1 MRHTLSNRRSTRT
14 GFTLVEALISVTML
28 AVLFLAVL
36 QTSSRA
42 SDAFDEG
49 GVEHELWTRAQRALE
64 RIATEVELASP
75 AILAADVTSDLG
87 AKAVQFRVPTGFAG
101 GLVQW
106 SGEIRIALEL
116 EPDELDDGLDNDGD
130 GFIDEQRIVRT
141 NDFGSADEQR
151 IVLASGV
158 AELQDGESANGVDD
172 NGNGLRDES
181 GLAFWAEDGLLTI
194 LLTCQSRDE
203 GGRILT
209 KTAATAVRLWNT
221 NTGG

>member
-1 MRHTLSNRRSTRT
+1 MRHTLPSTRSRT
-14 GFTLVEALISVTML
+14 GFTLVEALISVTLL

-64 RIATEVELASP
+64 RIASEVELAD
-75 AILAADVTSDLG
+75 AGILSSAVTSEYG
-87 AKAVQFRVPTGFAG
+87 ADAVQFRLPTGFAG
-101 GLVQW
+101 GVVQW
-106 SGEIRIALEL
+106 SGVLRIALEL
-116 EPDELDDGLDNDGD
+116 EPGELDDGLDNDED
-130 GFIDEQRIVRT
+130 GFVDERRVVRT
-141 NDFGSADEQR
+141 SDLGTADEQR
-151 IVLASGV
+151 LVLVSGV
-158 AELQDGESANGVDD
+158 AELQDGESANSVDD
-172 NGNGLRDES
+172 NGNLLIDEPGLTFS
-181 GLAFWAEDGLLTI
+181 AENGQLTI

-221 NTGG
+221 GG

>member
-1 MRHTLSNRRSTRT
+1 VRNQSTCKRPRRA
-14 GFTLVEALISVTML
+14 GFTLLEALISVTLL

-49 GVEHELWTRAQRALE
+49 GVEHELWTRTQRALE
-64 RIATEVELASP
+64 RIASEVELAD
-75 AILAADVTSDLG
+75 AGILSADVVSEYG
-87 AKAVQFRVPTGFAG
+87 ADTVQFRLPTGFAG
-101 GLVQW
+101 GAVQW
-106 SGEIRIALEL
+106 SGELRIELEL
-116 EPDELDDGLDNDGD
+116 EPGELDDGLDNDGD
-130 GFIDEQRIVRT
+130 GFIDERRVVRT
-141 NDFGSADEQR
+141 SDVGTPDEQR
-151 IVLASGV
+151 IVLVSGV
-158 AELQDGESANGVDD
+158 AELQGGETANLADD
-172 NGNGLRDES
+172 NGNGLLDEA
-181 GLAFWAEDGLLTI
+181 GLAFSAQDGLLTI